1 MSTEREQRPAGETSE
16 GKTSGRSSW
25 RELWEWAVA
34 IVVALL
40 LAYLIRLFVF
50 EIFVVDGESMEPT
63 LHNEER
69 LIVDKIVYDFGSPY
83 YGDVV
88 IFRYPADPTQD
99 FVKRVIG
106 LPGDRIEIRNGVV
119 YRNGQPLSE
128 PYIAE
133 LPRAPYGPVVVPPG
147 HLFVMGDNR
156 NHSKDSRDPTVGMVP
171 DGNVIGRAD
180 VIFWPFSRFRFQPFQ

>member
-1 MSTEREQRPAGETSE
+1 MSMEREQRPAGEAPE
-16 GKTSGRSSW
+16 GKTRGTSSW

-34 IVVALL
+34 IAVALL

-69 LIVDKIVYDFGSPY
+69 LIVDKLVYDFHPPQ

-88 IFRYPADPTQD
+88 IFRYPGDPSQD

-106 LPGDRIEIRNGVV
+106 LPGDRIEIRDGVV

-128 PYIAE
+128 PYIAAP
-133 LPRAPYGPVVVPPG
+133 PRAPYGPVVVPPG

-171 DGNVIGRAD
+171 DANVIGRAD
-180 VIFWPFSRFRFQPFQ
+180 VIFWPFSQFRIQPFR

>member
-1 MSTEREQRPAGETSE
+1 MSEQGQQPVDAPEHPRSPAG
-16 GKTSGRSSW
+16 SSW
-25 RELWEWAVA
+25 REWWEWAAA
-34 IVVALL
+34 IAIALV

-63 LHNEER
+63 LHNGER
-69 LIVDKIVYDFGSPY
+69 LVVDKIIYHFKKPN

-88 IFRYPADPTQD
+88 IFRYPSDPRQD

-119 YRNGQPLSE
+119 YRNGQVLQE

-133 LPRAPYGPVVVPPG
+133 APKASFGPAVVPPD
-147 HLFVMGDNR
+147 HVFVMGDNR
-156 NHSKDSRDPTVGMVP
+156 NHSKDSRDPSVGMVP
-171 DGNVIGRAD
+171 FANLIGRAD
-180 VIFWPFSRFRFQPFQ
+180 VIFWPFSRFQIQPFP